1 MNRIRLAALAL
12 AAATLSGAAL
22 AVTDDHTPQHGGV
35 VVETKDMD
43 FELVAKQGLI
53 TLYLREHGKVI
64 DAKGATGKVTVL
76 NGAQKTEA
84 TLAHVGGNKIEAK
97 GAFPAGPGTKIV
109 AMVQWPGKKP
119 MNVRFALK

>member
-1 MNRIRLAALAL
+1 MNRIRLAAWAIAMAAL
-12 AAATLSGAAL
+12 NGAAM
-22 AVTDDHTPQHGGV
+22 AVSDDHTPQHGGV

-84 TLAHVGGNKIEAK
+84 PLAHVSGNKIEAR
-97 GAFPAGPGTKIV
+97 GAFEATNGTKIV
-109 AMVQWPGKKP
+109 ATVQLSGKKP
-119 MNVRFALK
+119 VNVRFALN